1 MDQDVESLREQE
13 RLYNFLKKYDLHQ
26 YYQKLTVKG
35 VHRLSHLKAVLGDE
49 ASLDE
54 IGLSRIERVR
64 LRKKV
69 KENVAWRGRIVVSEV
84 WLSGPRGGGQACML
98 ERLIVLNRRVS
109 PLCTPRPC
117 SLQSL

>member
-1 MDQDVESLREQE
+1 MAQDVETLREQE

-26 YYQKLTVKG
+26 YYQKLTMKG
-35 VHRLSHLKAVLGDE
+35 VHRLTHLKAVLADE

-69 KENVAWRGRIVVSEV
+69 KENVAWRGRIVVSELFGGGWKVLV
-84 WLSGPRGGGQACML
+84 WL
-98 ERLIVLNRRVS
+98 VRVS
-109 PLCTPRPC
+109 PLCTLT
-117 SLQSL
+117 SLHRAATQQEGL